1 MSAEALRALERSELL
16 GILDEDA
23 RRELVEAGRVQTAEK
38 DTVLFFA
45 EDPTR
50 DILVL
55 LHGRVRL
62 WRLTRSGHELVLR
75 VCEPGEVLGQMS
87 AIEGGRHSIGA
98 TAAGRARLLRVPAA
112 RFRELV
118 AARPEL
124 AMRLASV
131 LAGRVRDLSDQ
142 LEAMKF
148 ETIGQRVVR
157 WLETHGAGRRELR
170 TTHQDLAAQVG
181 SNREN
186 VSRVLGL
193 LRDQGLLRLGRGTIE
208 ILNHEA
214 LARADLVVPATDLT

>member
-1 MSAEALRALERSELL
+1 MSDEAQRALERSALL
-16 GILDEDA
+16 GILDEGA
-23 RRELVEAGRVQTAEK
+23 RQELADAGRLRTVEK

-45 EDPTR
+45 GDPTHE
-50 DILVL
+50 ILVL

-87 AIEGGRHSIGA
+87 AIEAGRHSIGA
-98 TAAGRARLLRVPAA
+98 TAASRSRLLRLPAA

-124 AMRLASV
+124 ALRLASV
-131 LAGRVRDLSDQ
+131 LAGRVRALSDQ

-157 WLETHGAGRRELR
+157 WIQTHGAGLREIR

-193 LRDQGLLRLGRGTIE
+193 LRDRGLLRLGRGTIE
-208 ILNHEA
+208 ILDHEA
-214 LARADLVVPATDLT
+214 LARASPKIV

>member
-1 MSAEALRALERSELL
+1 MSTEALRALERSALL
-16 GILDEDA
+16 GILDPDA
-23 RRELVEAGRVQTAEK
+23 RQELVEAGRVQTVEK
-38 DTVLFFA
+38 DTVLFSA
-45 EDPTR
+45 GDPTD

-75 VCEPGEVLGQMS
+75 VCESGEVLGQMS
-87 AIEGGRHSIGA
+87 ATCAGCHSIGA
-98 TAAGRARLLRVPAA
+98 TAAGRSRLLRLPAA
-112 RFRELV
+112 RFRELIS
-118 AARPEL
+118 ARPEL

-131 LAGRVRDLSDQ
+131 LAGRVRALSDQ

-148 ETIGQRVVR
+148 ETIGQRVIR
-157 WLETHGAGRRELR
+157 WLQTHGAGLREIR

-193 LRDQGLLRLGRGTIE
+193 LRDRGLLRLGRGSIE
-208 ILNHEA
+208 ILDHEA
-214 LARADLVVPATDLT
+214 LARASPKIV